1 MGQNLRDQ
9 RTKFRDELIQLIR
22 RELIGPEI
30 PYDELFEG
38 KPPPTEVLL
47 ISPLQRYVAGVLFPL
62 SQSIHEVEDFD
73 NIKEENITL
82 ATELTS
88 LPTERTEIRDVTPD
102 EELLSEA
109 YDETVRLANES
120 FPSAIGLTFI
130 AAVPEKGLVI
140 RPRAAV
146 YESRSSPEPSLSS
159 AEPNSS
165 SESKSKRR
173 EWWHRIQLDL
183 KPVPLRVDPERESGM
198 AEVEVQEHLKV
209 RYLYHRQ
216 ADGTWLITVTLFN
229 TRQSSPHSQ
238 RLSSQCFFQVGFEV
252 RSPDDNFVFREYR
265 SGLRA
270 IRDPRSEEARLELLY
285 RNRKAFAVGHGCATD
300 WGEERD
306 GRTNWVAT
314 SIIPAFKVAPIEPR
328 IEGGDELCMYFLS
341 GKDGSVTPEEILT
354 ALERLPTEYER
365 WILEREAEVPGLP
378 EHLREAARV
387 NIQDC
392 RTCLERIR
400 AGIALLRTDSML
412 LEAFMLANRAMLM
425 QQYHSRR
432 PCRGVNQ
439 PWEDLPKS
447 YEPTEPN
454 TGRWRAFQ
462 IAFILLNLRSL
473 VPGSDGK
480 DHPDRQ
486 VVDLIW
492 FPTGGGKTEA
502 YLGLSACDIFYRRLR
517 NPDDAGC
524 TVLMRYTLRLL
535 TAQQFQRA
543 ATLICACELIRRE
556 SPSQLGEKPIS
567 IGLWVGE
574 SLTPIYRRDAVRVL
588 NRLASDD
595 QHIEN
600 PFLLLRC
607 PWCGTELDNR
617 RRLGYVA
624 HGNPR
629 TVIFVCPAQP
639 CPFSSRDKRLP
650 VLVIDEDIYD
660 QPPTLLIGTVD
671 KFAMLAWRE
680 GARSIFGLGKENYNP
695 PDLII
700 QDELHLISGPLGSVV
715 GLYEGVIDL
724 LCSWRGRPPKIIAS
738 TATIRRA
745 SQQCLALYN
754 RPIFQFPPQGTD
766 ISDCFFA
773 QENHSVPGRIY
784 VGVFANAATSFLE
797 AMVRALSAL
806 FQGCRTINLP
816 EGASEDVRDPYW
828 TIVQYFNNLREL
840 GQAATLVETDI
851 PDYINAIAN
860 RDKIPKELRRL
871 LGPPVELTSRLSAN
885 EIPQILEQLNVT
897 YPPGSAGHSVPPPD
911 TVPLDAVLATNIISV
926 GVDVN
931 RLGLIVIVGQ
941 PMTTSEYIQ
950 VSSRIGRSDK
960 VPGLVV
966 TMYNPG
972 RPRDRSHYEHFR
984 SYHAAFYKYVEPTSV
999 TPYSLP
1005 VQERVLHAL
1014 LVIVARHLGGLQ
1026 NPNQIDPRAQMFV
1039 DLISR
1044 LQERCNQADP
1054 DHAEVLQQN
1063 LQRLLDHWYAIRP
1076 SQWGRLGQPP
1086 EERPLMYPTGIE
1098 PRPEWRESA
1107 WATMTSMRNVDI
1119 ECQLQV
1125 VCCYPDPDSCGDSH
1139 DS

>member
-1 MGQNLRDQ
+1 MVQNLRDQ
-9 RTKFRDELIQLIR
+9 RTRFRDELIHLLR
-22 RELIGPEI
+22 KELIGPEI

-38 KPPPTEVLL
+38 KPAPEEVLL

-62 SQSIHEVEDFD
+62 RQPIHEVEDFD
-73 NIKEENITL
+73 DIEEGNITL
-82 ATELTS
+82 ATELKS
-88 LPTERTEIRDVTPD
+88 ISEERTDIRGDALD
-102 EELLSEA
+102 EELLGDA
-109 YDETVRLANES
+109 YDETIRLANEF

-146 YESRSSPEPSLSS
+146 YESRSSPEPSSSS
-159 AEPNSS
+159 AELKSS
-165 SESKSKRR
+165 NQSKSKRR
-173 EWWHRIQLDL
+173 EWHRIQLDL
-183 KPVPLRVDPERESGM
+183 KPVPLVVDAERTRGM
-198 AEVEVQEHLKV
+198 TEVEVAEHLRV

-229 TRQSSPHSQ
+229 TRQSSSDSR

-252 RSPDDNFVFREYR
+252 RSPDGNFVFHEYR
-265 SGLRA
+265 SGLDA

-285 RNRKAFAVGHGCATD
+285 RNRKAFAVGHGCAAE
-300 WGEERD
+300 WGEERN
-306 GRTNWVAT
+306 GWTNWVAT
-314 SIIPAFKVAPIEPR
+314 STIPAFKVAPIEPR

-341 GKDGSVTPEEILT
+341 GKDGSVKPEEILT
-354 ALERLPTEYER
+354 ALERLPAEYES
-365 WILEREAEVPGLP
+365 WILEREAEVPDLP
-378 EHLREAARV
+378 EHLREAARA

-400 AGIALLRTDSML
+400 AGIGLLHRDSML
-412 LEAFMLANRAMLM
+412 LKAFMLANRAMLM

-432 PCRGVNQ
+432 PRRGVNQ
-439 PWEDLPKS
+439 PWEDFPKS

-462 IAFILLNLRSL
+462 LAFILLNLRSL
-473 VPGSDGK
+473 IPGPDGK

-486 VVDLIW
+486 LVDLIW

-502 YLGLSACDIFYRRLR
+502 YLGLSACDIFYRRLC

-524 TVLMRYTLRLL
+524 TVIMRYTLRLL

-556 SPSQLGEKPIS
+556 NPSQLGNKPIS

-574 SLTPIYRRDAVRVL
+574 SLTPIYRQDAVRVL
-588 NRLASDD
+588 NRLASGD

-617 RRLGYVA
+617 RRLGYVV

-639 CPFSSRDKRLP
+639 CPFSRRDRRLP
-650 VLVIDEDIYD
+650 VFVIDEDIYD

-680 GARSIFGLGKENYNP
+680 RARSIFGLGEKNYNP

-724 LCSWRGRPPKIIAS
+724 LCSWKGRSPKIIAS
-738 TATIRRA
+738 TATIRHA
-745 SQQCLALYN
+745 SRQCLALYN

-773 QENHSVPGRIY
+773 RENQSASGRIY

-816 EGASEDVRDPYW
+816 EGASEHIRDPYW

-840 GQAATLVETDI
+840 GQAATLVGTDI

-860 RDKIPKELRRL
+860 RDKIPKESRRRL
-871 LGPPVELTSRLSAN
+871 GSPVELTSRLSAN
-885 EIPQILEQLNVT
+885 EIPQILEQLNIT
-897 YPPGSAGHSVPPPD
+897 YPPTSAGNSIC
-911 TVPLDAVLATNIISV
+911 PLDTVLATNMISV
-926 GVDVN
+926 GVDVD
-931 RLGLIVIVGQ
+931 RLGLMVIVGQ

-950 VSSRIGRSDK
+950 ASSRIGRSDK

-1005 VQERVLHAL
+1005 VQERALHAL

-1026 NPNQIDPRAQMFV
+1026 NPDQIDPRAQIFV

-1044 LQERCNQADP
+1044 LRERCHQADP
-1054 DHAEVLQQN
+1054 DHTKVLYQN
-1063 LQRLLDHWYAIRP
+1063 LQRLLDHWAAIRP
-1076 SQWGRLGQPP
+1076 SEWGRLGRPP
-1086 EERPLMYPTGIE
+1086 ETRPLMYPTGID
-1098 PRPEWRESA
+1098 PQPDWWGSA
-1107 WATMTSMRNVDI
+1107 WATLTSMRNVDI
-1119 ECQLQV
+1119 ECQIQV
-1125 VCCYPDPDSCGDSH
+1125 VGAYPDSRGDSH
-1139 DS
+1139 DP